1 MLGYATQSK
10 FPPKQPLNQKETAMK
25 TANVKPKPT
34 RNGYVK
40 ISRDDFFTIGG
51 FANNGAF
58 TTDAGC
64 FVEVDRQA
72 HKEYLKLLNDRKNYS
87 RF

>member
-1 MLGYATQSK
+1 
-10 FPPKQPLNQKETAMK
+10 MK
-25 TANVKPKPT
+25 TANVKPKPN

-40 ISRDDFFTIGG
+40 ISRDDFYAIGG
-51 FANNGAF
+51 LANNGAF

-64 FVEVDRQA
+64 FIEVGYQA
-72 HKEYLKLLNDRKNYS
+72 HKEYLQLLNDRKNYS

>member
-1 MLGYATQSK
+1 
-10 FPPKQPLNQKETAMK
+10 MK
-25 TANVKPKPT
+25 TANVKPN

-40 ISRDDFFTIGG
+40 ISRDDFWTIGG
-51 FANNGAF
+51 LANAGAY

-64 FVEVDRQA
+64 YVEVDRQG
-72 HKEYLKLLNDRKNYS
+72 HKEYLKLLTDRKNYS

>member
-1 MLGYATQSK
+1 
-10 FPPKQPLNQKETAMK
+10 MK
-25 TANVKPKPT
+25 TSKVKPN
-34 RNGYVK
+34 RNGYIK

-64 FVEVDRQA
+64 FIEEGYQA
-72 HKEYLKLLNDRKNYS
+72 HKEYLKLLKDRKNYS

>member
-1 MLGYATQSK
+1 
-10 FPPKQPLNQKETAMK
+10 MK
-25 TANVKPKPT
+25 TANVKPKPN
-34 RNGYVK
+34 RNGYIK
-40 ISRDDFFTIGG
+40 ISRDDFWTIGG
-51 FANNGAF
+51 LANKGAF

-64 FVEVDRQA
+64 FIEEGYQA

>member
-1 MLGYATQSK
+1 
-10 FPPKQPLNQKETAMK
+10 MK
-25 TANVKPKPT
+25 TTNVKPN

-40 ISRDDFFTIGG
+40 ISRDDFWVIGG
-51 FANNGAF
+51 LANAGAY

-64 FVEVDRQA
+64 YVEVGKQA
-72 HKEYLKLLNDRKNYS
+72 HKEYLKLLTDRKNYS

>member
-1 MLGYATQSK
+1 
-10 FPPKQPLNQKETAMK
+10 MK
-25 TANVKPKPT
+25 TPKVKPN

-40 ISRDDFFTIGG
+40 ISRDDFYIIGG

-58 TTDAGC
+58 TTDNGH
-64 FVEVDRQA
+64 FIEEGYQA
-72 HKEYLKLLNDRKNYS
+72 HKEYLKLIKDRKNYS

>member
-1 MLGYATQSK
+1 
-10 FPPKQPLNQKETAMK
+10 MK
-25 TANVKPKPT
+25 TANVKPN
-34 RNGYVK
+34 RNGYIK
-40 ISRDDFFTIGG
+40 ISRSDFWTIGG
-51 FANNGAF
+51 LANAGTY

-64 FVEVDRQA
+64 FVEVGKQA

>member
-1 MLGYATQSK
+1 
-10 FPPKQPLNQKETAMK
+10 MK
-25 TANVKPKPT
+25 NANVKPN

-40 ISRDDFFTIGG
+40 ISRDDFWTIGG
-51 FANNGAF
+51 LANTGAF

-64 FVEVDRQA
+64 FVEVGYEA
-72 HKEYLKLLNDRKNYS
+72 HKEYLKLLADRKNYS

>member
-10 FPPKQPLNQKETAMK
+10 FPPKQPLTKETNVMK
-25 TANVKPKPT
+25 KPNVKPN

-51 FANNGAF
+51 LANNGAF
-58 TTDAGC
+58 TTDNGH
-64 FVEVDRQA
+64 FVEVGYQG
-72 HKEYLKLLNDRKNYS
+72 HKEYLKLLTDRK
-87 RF
+87 

>member
-1 MLGYATQSK
+1 
-10 FPPKQPLNQKETAMK
+10 MK
-25 TANVKPKPT
+25 KPNVKPN
-34 RNGYVK
+34 RNGYIK
-40 ISRDDFFTIGG
+40 ITQDDFWTIGG
-51 FANNGAF
+51 LANKGAF

-64 FVEVDRQA
+64 YIEEGYQG

>member
-1 MLGYATQSK
+1 
-10 FPPKQPLNQKETAMK
+10 MK
-25 TANVKPKPT
+25 TSKVKPN

-40 ISRDDFFTIGG
+40 IARADFWTTGG
-51 FANNGAF
+51 LANAGTY

-64 FVEVDRQA
+64 FVEVGKQA
-72 HKEYLKLLNDRKNYS
+72 YNEYLKLLADRKNYT

>member
-1 MLGYATQSK
+1 
-10 FPPKQPLNQKETAMK
+10 MK
-25 TANVKPKPT
+25 TANVKPKPN

-51 FANNGAF
+51 LANKGAF
-58 TTDAGC
+58 TTDNGH
-64 FVEVDRQA
+64 FIEEGYQA
-72 HKEYLKLLNDRKNYS
+72 HKEYLELLKDRKNYS